1 MMHVYFF
8 YHTDYEITEMQWPQI
23 VRREKP
29 EDLHYQIERAIVQAE
44 YMRWNWVLTRIKKW
58 NKEQDNP
65 EEVPQKYTEMIY
77 DQSWDCS
84 EEKVFFLN

>member
-8 YHTDYEITEMQWPQI
+8 YHPDYEIMETQWPRI

-44 YMRWNWVLTRIKKW
+44 YMRWN
-58 NKEQDNP
+58 
-65 EEVPQKYTEMIY
+65 
-77 DQSWDCS
+77 
-84 EEKVFFLN
+84 